1 MTATAAEMAWNVRDH
16 VPQDKIAIPSHRG
29 AGALAPVITLDA
41 IRTYHGEAQ

>member
-29 AGALAPVITLDA
+29 AGALAPEKPLEA
-41 IRTYHGEAQ
+41 IRAYHGEAR